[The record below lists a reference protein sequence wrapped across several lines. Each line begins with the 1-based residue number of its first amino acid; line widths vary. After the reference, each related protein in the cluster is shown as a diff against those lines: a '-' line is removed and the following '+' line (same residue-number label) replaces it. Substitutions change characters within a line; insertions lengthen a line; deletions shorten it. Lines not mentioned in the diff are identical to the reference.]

1 MTIFYDKNL
10 SAILA
15 AIMPR
20 AIMPRAIMPQTKRP
34 RPVQIYYSP
43 SFARRLLLGSLLAA
57 LSLLSPA
64 LAGQPEKPGIG
75 ADQDAETVIIGFGD
89 SLMAGYGLAP
99 GQGFTGQLERRL
111 DQEID
116 QPDSV
121 INAGVSGD
129 TSTGGRSR
137 LDWALAALR
146 GKTPDLVILELGA
159 NDALRGIAP
168 EITRDN
174 LDALITDI
182 KSRGIRV
189 LLAGMLAPPNMG
201 ADYQDR
207 FNSLFPALAKQHDVD
222 FYPFF
227 LDGVA
232 ADRAL
237 NLDDGIHPT
246 AEGIAIMVDR
256 ILPFIKRAL
265 DRPLPS

>member
-1 MTIFYDKNL
+1 MTIFYDKNP
-10 SAILA
+10 SAVFA
-15 AIMPR
+15 TIMPR
-20 AIMPRAIMPQTKRP
+20 KARP
-34 RPVQIYYSP
+34 RPVPRYPFIP
-43 SFARRLLLGSLLAA
+43 FAMRLLLGSLLAA
-57 LSLLSPA
+57 LSLLTPV
-64 LAGQPEKPGIG
+64 LAGQ
-75 ADQDAETVIIGFGD
+75 ADESDQEAKADAETIIIGFGD

-111 DQEID
+111 DQDCD
-116 QPDSV
+116 QPVRV

-137 LDWALAALR
+137 LDWALSALD

-207 FNSLFPALAKQHDVD
+207 FNSLFPALAKEHDVV

-232 ADRAL
+232 ADPAL

-246 AEGIAIMVDR
+246 AEGIGIMVDR
-256 ILPFIKRAL
+256 ILPFVKKAL
-265 DRPLPS
+265 DRPAPTGA